1 MEKGNSKPAAAVD
14 NNSIVEP
21 PPRRPTVVDVAVVV
35 GGGGYVCIWWWS
47 WWWRFT
53 LTWNFMDR
61 RLLSDA
67 EHLERNSWI
76 LFLFSSLR
84 PLFRFSVVAINR
96 QVVAIIGECSFC
108 LFNACNVSPRHY
120 PPSTYEDHILSI
132 IGSAI

>member
-1 MEKGNSKPAAAVD
+1 
-14 NNSIVEP
+14 
-21 PPRRPTVVDVAVVV
+21 
-35 GGGGYVCIWWWS
+35 
-47 WWWRFT
+47 
-53 LTWNFMDR
+53 MDR

-67 EHLERNSWI
+67 EHPERNSWI

-96 QVVAIIGECSFC
+96 LQIVAIIGECSFC
-108 LFNACNVSPRHY
+108 LLNACMSPRHY